1 MIVLK
6 RHTDLEKMLPI
17 SEFDI
22 TRILSRS
29 QMNKFAILF
38 DKKMEELEKELNILY
53 NFLKDF
59 EISGKTYDMVAFNF
73 NTNSPWAMRIPRSVN
88 PEIRFIHRQ
97 ADGKLLLAAYSTQ
110 KKQAFVCFPKERFV
124 DSPLDSYDSKYLEE
138 LLFIAE
144 KITNKIFDREIGG
157 LINKNIYEV
166 NYLCRFLYQNLKKEN
181 KKNSFMENSFKVKD
195 VEEYIELEILK
206 HDFKKPTLPKSIQR
220 LKK

>member
-6 RHTDLEKMLPI
+6 RHADLEKMLPI

-29 QMNKFAILF
+29 QINKFAILF
-38 DKKMEELEKELNILY
+38 NKKMEALEKEVNILY
-53 NFLKDF
+53 DFLKDF

-73 NTNSPWAMRIPRSVN
+73 NTNSTFSMRIPRTVN
-88 PEIRFIHRQ
+88 PEIRFVHRQ
-97 ADGKLLLAAYSTQ
+97 EDGKLLAAYSTK
-110 KKQAFVCFPKERFV
+110 KKQAFICFPKERFFN
-124 DSPLDSYDSKYLEE
+124 SPLGSYDSKYLEE
-138 LLFIAE
+138 LLLIAE
-144 KITNKIFDREIGG
+144 KTTNKIFDREIGG

-181 KKNSFMENSFKVKD
+181 KNNSFMENTFKVKD

-206 HDFKKPTLPKSIQR
+206 HDFKKPTLPKSIQK

>member
-1 MIVLK
+1 MIILK
-6 RHTDLEKMLPI
+6 RYADLEKMLPI

-22 TRILSRS
+22 TRILSRP

-38 DKKMEELEKELNILY
+38 DKKMEVLEKEVNMLY
-53 NFLKDF
+53 DFLKDF

-73 NTNSPWAMRIPRSVN
+73 NTNSTFAMRIPRTVN

-97 ADGKLLLAAYSTQ
+97 ADQKLLAAYSTQ
-110 KKQAFVCFPKERFV
+110 KKQAFICFPKERFV
-124 DSPLDSYDSKYLEE
+124 NSPLDSYDSKYLEE

-144 KITNKIFDREIGG
+144 KTTNKIFDREIGG

-181 KKNSFMENSFKVKD
+181 KNNSFMENAFKVKD

-206 HDFKKPTLPKSIQR
+206 HDFKKPTLPKSIQK